1 VPCTS
6 PQCHSDIPCGA
17 IFTTVVMKLV
27 SDELGQFL
35 DLRMGDSRVLSREMS
50 WGCMKAVKNMF
61 PKALGC
67 VPPTVRMGSSP
78 A

>member
-1 VPCTS
+1 
-6 PQCHSDIPCGA
+6 
-17 IFTTVVMKLV
+17 MKLV

-50 WGCMKAVKNMF
+50 WGCMKAIKNVF

-67 VPPTVRMGSSP
+67 VPPTVRTGSSP